1 MATVIFY
8 NFILLSST
16 FFVWASEK
24 GKGNLERYFFLGLAF
39 LLVFLPSAIRYGV
52 GADYFNYVNIYQ
64 NLEQYEWMESGF
76 YYVNYLL
83 SSIGAHFQW
92 SFAAFAFLFSYAAF
106 KAYPRKQAWLIHLVF
121 FAVFYLLS
129 FFYVR
134 TAVAVGFSLWGLHV
148 FLKGKTFQ
156 FLLLIGIASLFHK
169 STLLVGF
176 VGLLSLVPLKAY
188 FKSYVFPI
196 IAVVFL
202 CVALFKSSVLF
213 AFAEWFL
220 NVAGLTKYANYFNS
234 SKWMDTRNLGSG
246 LGVLSKILFCLYV
259 IFNTINIVKLN
270 ERYWSVVVFIFI
282 YALATILNAQIVIFG
297 RLVYMFIFAI
307 PYAAYILYNLPN
319 NKAINRVVVILFIL
333 ISIAGLTKDGFDL
346 GGNWGE
352 SLLLNPYQTIFSE

>member
-1 MATVIFY
+1 MKQVYIVFWKFKVANGACRAVS
-8 NFILLSST
+8 NLANIL
-16 FFVWASEK
+16 V
-24 GKGNLERYFFLGLAF
+24 ERFK
-39 LLVFLPSAIRYGV
+39 VCIICTDSNEGV
-52 GADYFNYVNIYQ
+52 PPNNRAVH
-64 NLEQYEWMESGF
+64 EVSKESGF

-106 KAYPRKQAWLIHLVF
+106 KSYPRKQAWLIHLVF

-129 FFYVR
+129 FFYIR

-188 FKSYVFPI
+188 FKSYVFPV
-196 IAVVFL
+196 IAIVFL
-202 CVALFKSSVLF
+202 CVALFKSSALF
-213 AFAEWFL
+213 ALSEWFL

-234 SKWMDTRNLGSG
+234 SKWMDTRNLGSS

-259 IFNTINIVKLN
+259 IFNTSNIVKLN
-270 ERYWSVVVFIFI
+270 ERYWSVVVFIFV
-282 YALATILNAQIVIFG
+282 YALATILSAQIVIFG
-297 RLVYMFIFAI
+297 RAAMTFLPGFIYVIYVMYSLPSNTRLKNVFVLMFLLFLTMSFFKESFGI
-307 PYAAYILYNLPN
+307 PNHYYDP
-319 NKAINRVVVILFIL
+319 KRV
-333 ISIAGLTKDGFDL
+333 
-346 GGNWGE
+346 
-352 SLLLNPYQTIFSE
+352 PYQTIFEAENL